1 MESITHF
8 GIPLFLLPFAHV
20 MCFFPM
26 LNTFPLFYVL
36 ETGKK
41 AFVMSSHFM
50 KKLMDNGYDGVRR
63 WYRKVAYR
71 KTPITNNL
79 SPQIGVYNSKFLIRE
94 NFNKLENGASKC

>member
-36 ETGKK
+36 KTGKK

-71 KTPITNNL
+71 RLINWCLITFSRNL
-79 SPQIGVYNSKFLIRE
+79 GGHTEL
-94 NFNKLENGASKC
+94 